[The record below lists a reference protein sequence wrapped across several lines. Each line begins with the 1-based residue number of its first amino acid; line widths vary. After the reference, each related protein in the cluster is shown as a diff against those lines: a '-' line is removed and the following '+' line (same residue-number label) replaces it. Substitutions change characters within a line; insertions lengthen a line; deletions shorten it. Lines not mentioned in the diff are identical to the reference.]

1 MAKQRKKKTKNIRPF
16 DEQDTRLAQGFVKKV
31 GQKVGV
37 REFVKG
43 AQIID
48 QTETNPLKKYLRL
61 KRMEKHTPLDTGMGG
76 V

>member
-1 MAKQRKKKTKNIRPF
+1 MAKLRKKKTKNIRPF

-37 REFVKG
+37 REFVRG
-43 AQIID
+43 AEIID
-48 QTETNPLKKYLRL
+48 ATETNPLKKYLRL